1 MKTRHLFTVA
11 LAAFAF
17 AACSQD
23 DTIDTSNPDPG
34 QVGALVEGI
43 SINFGESKGSSKT
56 RAYAGNQIGE
66 GSEGRFIL
74 LFLFLFKGGA
84 GNGIYRLGNQPVA
97 AKGIFKGN
105 V

>member
-23 DTIDTSNPDPG
+23 DTIDTSNPEPG

-66 GSEGRFIL
+66 GSEGM
-74 LFLFLFKGGA
+74 
-84 GNGIYRLGNQPVA
+84 IYEA
-97 AKGIFKGN
+97 YIFAKEANPTHPRSLDRKS
-105 V
+105 VV